1 MMMGEEKQNSIARAL
16 YLLLG
21 GIISSAQLGK
31 AFVAMPLLKIEMN
44 LTITIVSFLIATFAT
59 LGALFGMGTGLIVK
73 RIGSRRALILGMVI
87 MAGGSLLG
95 ASAQNAQMMMI
106 SRIIEGVGFLSAVIA
121 IPDLIGHVAT
131 GKDRNFFFGLWGTFM
146 PTGTALMLLMGPA
159 LPLIGWRN
167 LWLSQSLLALIYA
180 VIAAIIL
187 PVSRLASNQDNLR
200 LIVIARAVLAS
211 RESVLLAVIFGL
223 YTFQYFILAGFLPV
237 ILVSTLHL
245 PLEQATL
252 LTAGVVAANAGGNVG
267 AGLLARAGLPLWV
280 SMGASIASYAL
291 LSPFIYS
298 LGISAG
304 AVAALAGLNLWIAG
318 LLPGSVFAAVPRLVR
333 AELVPP
339 TIGLVQQTSNIGQF
353 IGPVA
358 AGFFVN
364 IYGWPAIPFLIVPVV
379 LLGLSAVL
387 LLRPRLSKTQPST

>member
-1 MMMGEEKQNSIARAL
+1 MTTAGATQTSIARAL

-31 AFVAMPLLKIEMN
+31 AFVAMPLLQAEMN

-73 RIGSRRALILGMVI
+73 RIGSRRALIAGMII
-87 MAGGSLLG
+87 MAAGSVLG
-95 ASAQNAQMMMI
+95 ATAQTADLMMV

-146 PTGTALMLLMGPA
+146 PTGTALMLLMGPT
-159 LPLIGWRN
+159 LPVIGWRN
-167 LWLSQSLLALIYA
+167 LWLSQ
-180 VIAAIIL
+180 
-187 PVSRLASNQDNLR
+187 
-200 LIVIARAVLAS
+200 AVLALAYAAIAALILPATRS
-211 RESVLLAVIFGL
+211 AANDDSPGLASIARRVLATRESVLLATIFGL

-237 ILVSTLHL
+237 ILVSSLHL

-252 LTAGVVAANAGGNVG
+252 LTAGVVAANAGGNVC
-267 AGLLARAGLPLWV
+267 AGLLARAGFPLWV

-298 LGISAG
+298 LGIAAG
-304 AVAALAGLNLWIAG
+304 AIAALAGLNLWIAG

-333 AELVPP
+333 PELVTP
-339 TIGLVQQTSNIGQF
+339 TIGLIQQTSNVGQF
-353 IGPVA
+353 VGPVA
-358 AGFFVN
+358 AGFVVN
-364 IYGWPAIPFLIVPVV
+364 LYGWPAIPALIIPVV
-379 LLGLSAVL
+379 ILGLTAVL
-387 LLRPRLSKTQPST
+387 LLRPRLSKPAGPA